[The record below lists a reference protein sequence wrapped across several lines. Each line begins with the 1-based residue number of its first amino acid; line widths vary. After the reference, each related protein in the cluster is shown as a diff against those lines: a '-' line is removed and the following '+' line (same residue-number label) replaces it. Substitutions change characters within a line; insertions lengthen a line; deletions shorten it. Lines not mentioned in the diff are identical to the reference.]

1 MTRMTLENLVVEV
14 AAVPET
20 CVYRWY
26 ELDLDAPGGPVFGG
40 ASVPVN
46 VIAATT
52 RPSGDLPEILGCL
65 SGALVTHVQFET
77 TGGPA
82 DEAGVAAVRA
92 HGRIPVPALHVR
104 ESIANAA
111 ELAARV
117 RQLARLDAPIV
128 KLVYPAPTVEQVW
141 MGLAILRD
149 WPDTGPRLSL
159 TPAGSRQGRVA
170 AALAGSR
177 LTYVPLD
184 TEDERMPADWWRS
197 VLEHAGVRS

>member
-1 MTRMTLENLVVEV
+1 MTFENLVVEV
-14 AAVPET
+14 ATVPQT
-20 CVYRWY
+20 GVYRWY
-26 ELDLDAPGGPVFGG
+26 ELDLDAPGGPVLDS
-40 ASVPVN
+40 AAVPVN

-52 RPSGDLPEILGCL
+52 RLSSDLPEVLGCI

-92 HGRIPVPALHVR
+92 HGRIPVPALHMR
-104 ESIANAA
+104 ESIADAA
-111 ELAARV
+111 ELTARV
-117 RQLARLDAPIV
+117 WQLARLDAPIV
-128 KLVYPAPTVEQVW
+128 KLVYPAPTAELVW

-177 LTYVPLD
+177 LTYVPLGA
-184 TEDERMPADWWRS
+184 EDERMPADWWRA
-197 VLEHAGVRS
+197 VLEYAGLRS